1 MKDRTYC
8 ENSLGFENAKTFKIV
23 ISKSNPD
30 SCIPTGDEMRS
41 QDGNSTR
48 KWERHKKGG
57 ELYVGKEKRVDESGF
72 DPCAAHYPRFL
83 AGRYASPLIFLEA
96 VVVNFLHARDL
107 SKAHVSGAVS
117 VLIFQPRIEQ
127 RNRSPAAG

>member
-1 MKDRTYC
+1 
-8 ENSLGFENAKTFKIV
+8 
-23 ISKSNPD
+23 
-30 SCIPTGDEMRS
+30 MRS
-41 QDGNSTR
+41 QDGNSTP